1 MDAEAAKD
9 STTPHLEKL
18 TGKKEVAAQKLAE
31 CTMKIREHLDEL
43 EERRPT
49 MLVKELSSIVGIQAS
64 YAERQYAAA
73 AELVPA
79 LPHSAVAMVR
89 RRNIPDQCHS

>member
-49 MLVKELSSIVGIQAS
+49 MLVKELSSIVGIHTKKSEILFKIQKKS
-64 YAERQYAAA
+64 Y
-73 AELVPA
+73 
-79 LPHSAVAMVR
+79 STG
-89 RRNIPDQCHS
+89 